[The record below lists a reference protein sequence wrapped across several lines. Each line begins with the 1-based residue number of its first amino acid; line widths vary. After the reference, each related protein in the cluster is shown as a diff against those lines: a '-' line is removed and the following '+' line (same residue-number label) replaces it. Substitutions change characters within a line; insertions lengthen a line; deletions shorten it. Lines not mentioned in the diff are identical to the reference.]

1 MASDKN
7 NDQQLKNFFNEEYH
21 NLKAYVH
28 SKIENDADR
37 DAEDIIQDVALKIFS
52 RKNISPINNVPGFV
66 YHSIKNK
73 IIDVMRKGT
82 KYTHVEDEFENQL
95 IDFAEAFYENSE
107 DSYSEALKEELKKA
121 IFSLKPHYKAI
132 IIAVD
137 IEGYTYR
144 ELSEETGVPEG
155 TLLSRR
161 HRAVSLLF
169 KALAQKKKL

>member
-1 MASDKN
+1 
-7 NDQQLKNFFNEEYH
+7 
-21 NLKAYVH
+21 
-28 SKIENDADR
+28 
-37 DAEDIIQDVALKIFS
+37 
-52 RKNISPINNVPGFV
+52 
-66 YHSIKNK
+66 
-73 IIDVMRKGT
+73 MRKGT

-95 IDFAEAFYENSE
+95 TDFAEAFYENSE